1 LVILLGASFAQAQQ
15 EPAIEPAAMAA
26 LQQMGA
32 YLRDLSSFQ
41 VTATTTD
48 EEVLDDGQKVQY
60 TETADVVARLPD
72 RLRAE
77 LESERRQ
84 RMYLY
89 DGANFT
95 LFARRAKL
103 YATVPAPPTLRK
115 LVDALEENYGL
126 TVPLVDL
133 FLWGSPGWST
143 DGIKAAI
150 DLGPSV
156 VEGTTCKHYA
166 FRQDDIDWQIWIQ
179 RGDHPLPRRLVITT
193 RTDEARPQHTAVFTW
208 NLAPSFNESAFTFDP
223 PADASRVVLAGS
235 K

>member
-1 LVILLGASFAQAQQ
+1 VALLGASFAQAQQ
-15 EPAIEPAAMAA
+15 SPAVEPAAMAA
-26 LQQMGA
+26 LQKMGG

-84 RMYLY
+84 RTYLY
-89 DGANFT
+89 DGSNFT

-103 YATVPAPPTLRK
+103 YATVPAPSTLRA

-143 DGIKAAI
+143 DGIKGAI

-156 VEGTTCKHYA
+156 VEGITCQHYA

-208 NLAPSFNESAFTFDP
+208 NLAPSFNESAFEFDP
-223 PADASRVVLAGS
+223 PADASRVLLAAN